1 MSEEK
6 NQTCNELSFDTLGIN
21 DKILRGVYSYGFE
34 KPSKIQDNAIPKII
48 SGVDVIGQS
57 QSGTGKTGAF
67 SIGTLCRIDET
78 NNNTQA
84 LIISPTHEL
93 AHQSYNVI
101 NELSSYTNITTCK
114 VIGGTNIS
122 ASREELNKNPHII
135 VGTPGRILDM
145 IYRKYLF
152 TSEIKIVVFDEADE
166 ILSQGFKDTIYNIV
180 KSVSKE
186 CQMCLFSATLSDEI
200 LELTNNFMNK
210 PEKILVQNSAL
221 TLEGI
226 KQFYVNVKVNDWK
239 FDVITDI
246 YDSINIGQC
255 IIYINS
261 KNKLIDIYERLREK
275 NFPVSYITGDRSSED
290 RKMIMQ
296 EFRSGSIRILLSTD
310 LLSRGID
317 IQQLSLVINFDLPK
331 EKETYIHRIGR
342 SGRYGR
348 KGVAINFITDYDIE
362 YLDVIQKFYNTKI
375 EEMPANISDILNN

>member
-1 MSEEK
+1 
-6 NQTCNELSFDTLGIN
+6 
-21 DKILRGVYSYGFE
+21 
-34 KPSKIQDNAIPKII
+34 
-48 SGVDVIGQS
+48 
-57 QSGTGKTGAF
+57 
-67 SIGTLCRIDET
+67 
-78 NNNTQA
+78 
-84 LIISPTHEL
+84 
-93 AHQSYNVI
+93 
-101 NELSSYTNITTCK
+101 
-114 VIGGTNIS
+114 
-122 ASREELNKNPHII
+122 
-135 VGTPGRILDM
+135 
-145 IYRKYLF
+145 
-152 TSEIKIVVFDEADE
+152 
-166 ILSQGFKDTIYNIV
+166 
-180 KSVSKE
+180 
-186 CQMCLFSATLSDEI
+186 
-200 LELTNNFMNK
+200 
-210 PEKILVQNSAL
+210 
-221 TLEGI
+221 
-226 KQFYVNVKVNDWK
+226 VNDWK

-261 KNKLIDIYERLREK
+261 KNKLIDIYERLRQK

-362 YLDVIQKFYNTKI
+362 YLDIIQKFYNTKI